1 MVGVA
6 EAIEWA
12 NVDHVTKVASGAKRS
27 SVRIVPSPATS
38 APLNSTNGG
47 CGSCGSGYRPS
58 FSMKGS
64 SMDRRQFLSSATA
77 AAAIP
82 LVSSAVPAKA
92 FAAVQ
97 AGSGAG
103 DAALNA
109 AFDKIFTETM
119 KDNPGFATSL
129 GLDKGDLAYLRSTF
143 DPKPYD
149 QARREDV
156 AHTQAALALLR
167 PIDPATLSQPAAL
180 NREIVMYGLEQ
191 NLIAYPKFGISSVQN
206 PYDISQQDGI
216 YFGIPDFLNSTHPV
230 ETASDAEAYLSRLS
244 EFAKLLD
251 YETADQ
257 RAQAARGYLAPAWSL
272 DLALGQIAKLR
283 NQAAATN
290 GLVTSLA
297 DRAKAKNIPGD
308 WAARAT
314 KIVESEVYPA
324 IDRQVATLNQLK
336 PTTRPGDGATRLPN
350 GEALYAAALAEA
362 TTTSMTPDEVHKLG
376 LDQVAEYTGKLD
388 GLLKAA
394 GYTKGSVGERL
405 AALNADPAQLYA
417 DSDEGRAALLAS
429 LNANVKEMM
438 GRLPQAFA
446 TIPNQPLEIRR
457 VPIEIQDGAPNGYY
471 NSASLDG
478 SRPAIYW
485 INLKSTHDWPKYSL
499 PSLTYHEGVPGHHL
513 QISLTQKSKD
523 IPMLRKISFYN
534 SYLEGWA
541 LYAEQLSDEIGGY
554 DGIERAGYLQ
564 SFLFRATRLVVDT
577 GLNSKGWSREKAV
590 DYMTAT
596 TGFPRPRVQREVE
609 RYCASIGQACSYKIG
624 HLAWLRARE
633 KAKAILGDKFDI
645 KEFHEVLK
653 DGAMPLTILERR
665 VETRAR
671 ERLA

>member
-1 MVGVA
+1 
-6 EAIEWA
+6 
-12 NVDHVTKVASGAKRS
+12 
-27 SVRIVPSPATS
+27 
-38 APLNSTNGG
+38 
-47 CGSCGSGYRPS
+47 
-58 FSMKGS
+58 
-64 SMDRRQFLSSATA
+64 MDRRQFLSTATA

-82 LVSSAVPAKA
+82 LASTFLPGKA
-92 FAAVQ
+92 WALVQ
-97 AGSGAG
+97 GAAGSG

-109 AFDKIFTETM
+109 AFDSIFNQTM

-129 GLDKGDLAYLRSTF
+129 GLDKGNLAYLRSTF

-149 QARREDV
+149 VSRREEV
-156 AHTQAALALLR
+156 ARARDAIAKLNA
-167 PIDPATLSQPAAL
+167 ISPATLSAPAAL
-180 NREIVMYGLEQ
+180 NREIVLYGLEQ
-191 NLIAYPKFGISSVQN
+191 QLVAYPKFGVGSVQN
-206 PYDISQQDGI
+206 PYDISQQDGA

-230 ETASDAEAYLSRLS
+230 ESAADAEAYLSRLS
-244 EFAKLLD
+244 EFAKILD

-283 NQAAATN
+283 NQPAASN
-290 GLVTSLA
+290 GLVTSLS

-324 IDRQVATLNQLK
+324 IDRQVAMLNKLK

-350 GEALYAAALAEA
+350 GQALYAAALKEA
-362 TTTSMTPDEVHKLG
+362 TTTDMSPDEVHKLG
-376 LDQVAEYTGKLD
+376 LDQVAEYTAKLD
-388 GLLKAA
+388 TLLKAA
-394 GYTKGSVGERL
+394 GFTKGTVGERL
-405 AALNADPAQLYA
+405 AALNADPAQLYP

-446 TIPNQPLEIRR
+446 TIPDQPLEIRR

-499 PSLTYHEGVPGHHL
+499 PALTYHEGVPGHHL

-590 DYMTAT
+590 DYMTST

-633 KAKAILGDKFDI
+633 KAKAMLGAKFDI
-645 KEFHEVLK
+645 REFHEVLK
-653 DGAMPLTILERR
+653 DGAMPLSILERQ
-665 VETRAR
+665 VEARAR
-671 ERLA
+671 AKLA

>member
-1 MVGVA
+1 
-6 EAIEWA
+6 
-12 NVDHVTKVASGAKRS
+12 
-27 SVRIVPSPATS
+27 
-38 APLNSTNGG
+38 
-47 CGSCGSGYRPS
+47 
-58 FSMKGS
+58 
-64 SMDRRQFLSSATA
+64 MDRRQFLSSATA

-82 LVSSAVPAKA
+82 LATSVLPAKA
-92 FAAVQ
+92 FAAAQ
-97 AGSGAG
+97 SASGAG

-109 AFDKIFTETM
+109 AFDKIFMETM

-129 GLDKGDLAYLRSTF
+129 GLDKGNLAYLRSTF

-149 QARREDV
+149 QSRREDL
-156 AHTQAALALLR
+156 AHVKAAIAMLQ
-167 PIDPATLSQPAAL
+167 PIDPKTLSQPAAL
-180 NREIVMYGLEQ
+180 NREIVLYGLEQ
-191 NLIAYPKFGISSVQN
+191 RLVAYPKFGISSVQN
-206 PYDISQQDGI
+206 PYDITQQDGV

-230 ETASDAEAYLSRLS
+230 ENSADAEAYLSRLS

-251 YETADQ
+251 FETQDQ

-272 DLALGQIAKLR
+272 DLALGQIGKLR
-283 NQAAATN
+283 NQPAASN

-297 DRAKAKNIPGD
+297 DRTKAKNITGD

-314 KIVESEVYPA
+314 RIVESEVYPA
-324 IDRQVATLNQLK
+324 LDRQVAMLNQLK
-336 PTTRPGDGATRLPN
+336 PTTRPGDGATRIPN

-376 LDQVAEYTGKLD
+376 LDQVAEYTAKLD
-388 GLLKAA
+388 TLLKAA
-394 GYTKGSVGERL
+394 GFTKGTVGERL

-417 DSDEGRAALLAS
+417 DTDAGRAALLAS

-438 GRLPQAFA
+438 GLLPKAFA

-457 VPIEIQDGAPNGYY
+457 VPVEIQDGAPNGYY
-471 NSASLDG
+471 NTASLDG

-513 QISLTQKSKD
+513 QLSLTQKSTD

-534 SYLEGWA
+534 SYIEGWA
-541 LYAEQLSDEIGGY
+541 LYAEQLSDELGGY

-577 GLNSKGWSREKAV
+577 GLNAKGWSREKAV
-590 DYMTAT
+590 DYMVST
-596 TGFPRPRVQREVE
+596 TGFPKPRVQREIE
-609 RYCASIGQACSYKIG
+609 RYCCSIGQACSYKIG

-645 KEFHEVLK
+645 KQFHEVLK

-665 VETRAR
+665 VEIRAR

>member
-1 MVGVA
+1 M
-6 EAIEWA
+6 
-12 NVDHVTKVASGAKRS
+12 
-27 SVRIVPSPATS
+27 
-38 APLNSTNGG
+38 
-47 CGSCGSGYRPS
+47 
-58 FSMKGS
+58 
-64 SMDRRQFLSSATA
+64 MDRRTFLSTSTA
-77 AAAIP
+77 AIAAP
-82 LVSSAVPAKA
+82 ALASLAPAKA
-92 FAAVQ
+92 SAFVQ
-97 AGSGAG
+97 GSAGAG

-129 GLDKGDLAYLRSTF
+129 GLDVGELACLRSTF
-143 DPKPYD
+143 DPKPFDQSRRESFAKD
-149 QARREDV
+149 QAS
-156 AHTQAALALLR
+156 LALLR
-167 PIDPATLSQPAAL
+167 SIDPATLSPAAAL

-191 NLIAYPKFGISSVQN
+191 NLVAYPKFGLGSVQN

-230 ETASDAEAYLSRLS
+230 NNAADAEAYLSRLS

-251 YETADQ
+251 FETADQ

-283 NQAAATN
+283 NQPAATN

-297 DRAKAKNIPGD
+297 DRAMAKNIPGD

-324 IDRQVATLNQLK
+324 IDRQVAMIKELK
-336 PTTRPGDGATRLPN
+336 PTSRPGDGATRLPN

-362 TTTSMTPDEVHKLG
+362 TTTNMTPDEVHKLG
-376 LDQVAEYTGKLD
+376 LEQVAEYTGKLD

-429 LNANVKEMM
+429 LNANVKQMTAL
-438 GRLPQAFA
+438 LPKAFKSMP
-446 TIPNQPLEIRR
+446 TQPLEIRR
-457 VPIEIQDGAPNGYY
+457 VPIEIQDGASNGYY

-513 QISLTQKSKD
+513 QISLSQTSKD

-554 DGIERAGYLQ
+554 NGIEKAGYLQ
-564 SFLFRATRLVVDT
+564 SFLFRASRLVVDT

-633 KAKAILGDKFDI
+633 KAKSILGPKFDI
-645 KEFHEVLK
+645 REFHEILK
-653 DGAMPLTILERR
+653 DGAMPLTILEKR
-665 VETRAR
+665 VEERAR
-671 ERLA
+671 AQLA

>member
-1 MVGVA
+1 
-6 EAIEWA
+6 
-12 NVDHVTKVASGAKRS
+12 
-27 SVRIVPSPATS
+27 
-38 APLNSTNGG
+38 
-47 CGSCGSGYRPS
+47 
-58 FSMKGS
+58 
-64 SMDRRQFLSSATA
+64 MDRREFLSSATA
-77 AAAIP
+77 AVAVP
-82 LVSSAVPAKA
+82 LVSSAVPARA
-92 FAAVQ
+92 FAAQ
-97 AGSGAG
+97 AASGAG

-129 GLDKGDLAYLRSTF
+129 GLDKGNLAYLRSTF
-143 DPKPYD
+143 DAKPYD

-191 NLIAYPKFGISSVQN
+191 NLVAYPKFGISSVQN
-206 PYDISQQDGI
+206 PYDITQQDGI

-230 ETASDAEAYLSRLS
+230 ENAADAEAYLSRLS

-251 YETADQ
+251 YETEDQ

-272 DLALGQIAKLR
+272 DLALGQIGKLR
-283 NQAAATN
+283 NQPAATN

-314 KIVESEVYPA
+314 KIVESDVYPA
-324 IDRQVATLNQLK
+324 LDRQVAMLNQLK

-362 TTTSMTPDEVHKLG
+362 TTTTMTPDEVHKLG

-388 GLLKAA
+388 ALLKAA
-394 GYTKGSVGERL
+394 GYTKGTVGERL
-405 AALNADPAQLYA
+405 SALNADPAQLYA
-417 DSDEGRAALLAS
+417 DTDAGRAALLAS

-438 GRLPQAFA
+438 GLLPKAFA

-457 VPIEIQDGAPNGYY
+457 VPVEIQDGAPNGYY

-513 QISLTQKSKD
+513 QISLTQTSKD

-590 DYMTAT
+590 DYMVST
-596 TGFPRPRVQREVE
+596 TGFPKPRVQREIE
-609 RYCASIGQACSYKIG
+609 RYCCSIGQACSYKIG

-633 KAKAILGDKFDI
+633 KAKAILGSKFDI
-645 KEFHEVLK
+645 RQFHEVLK

-665 VETRAR
+665 VEARAR
-671 ERLA
+671 ARLA

>member
-1 MVGVA
+1 
-6 EAIEWA
+6 
-12 NVDHVTKVASGAKRS
+12 
-27 SVRIVPSPATS
+27 
-38 APLNSTNGG
+38 
-47 CGSCGSGYRPS
+47 
-58 FSMKGS
+58 
-64 SMDRRQFLSSATA
+64 MDRRQFLSSATA

-324 IDRQVATLNQLK
+324 IDRQVAVLNQLK